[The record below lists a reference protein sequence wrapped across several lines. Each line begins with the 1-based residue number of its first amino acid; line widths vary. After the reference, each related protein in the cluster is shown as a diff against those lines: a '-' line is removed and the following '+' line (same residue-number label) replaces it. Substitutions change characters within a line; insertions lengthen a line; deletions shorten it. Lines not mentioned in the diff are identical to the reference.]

1 MFGDHPPV
9 LKEENSNS
17 TNKNRRY
24 YRRNRRQKRIPQSIM
39 GTANGEQGFDK
50 QQSSHQHH
58 SNGEF
63 DERHKMPEKSND
75 SREDYHGYDYH
86 RESSHQHNSNE
97 EFDKCHRMPERSY
110 NYRGDCHGYDQQ
122 NYHYA
127 HRPFNDKNSRRADA
141 RPYPNCRWKSFP
153 PNDYSSHK
161 CEDNY
166 RMESR
171 RNYQSHPNVHIPSDE
186 Y

>member
-1 MFGDHPPV
+1 
-9 LKEENSNS
+9 
-17 TNKNRRY
+17 
-24 YRRNRRQKRIPQSIM
+24 M

-75 SREDYHGYDYH
+75 SREDYHGNHDYH